1 MSEEIPSGRFRRTG
15 RIGAVV
21 AAEAAKVAG
30 STAAAAVRSDADAER
45 VMQTHIDAA
54 ENVAKLLG
62 TMKGAAMKVGQLVSF
77 LELDL
82 VPEEYRP
89 VYQQAM
95 ATLRDAAPPLEWK
108 AIEKTLKKEL
118 DEPIGLVFAEIDHT
132 PAAAASIGQVHRAR
146 LEDGREVAVKVQ
158 YPGVAEAV
166 HADLQNVGLIVRAV
180 KLIAPRI
187 DAGAIAQEV
196 RERVG
201 EELDYEWEAQ
211 AQRRFGRAYRG
222 HPFIHIPGVVTEL
235 STTRVLVSEWVD
247 GIGFD
252 AIKALGDDER
262 QRFAEMVFR
271 FYYGELHRVGAFNAD
286 PHPGNYM
293 LMADGRGA
301 FLDFGSVMEIGRE
314 RLDKSVELL
323 LAFGK
328 RDTATVDRL
337 LVELGYFRK
346 QGEVSAERLIEIISA
361 SSGWFLEDGEVAM
374 TPELVAETL
383 AAGADPRAGYFD
395 VLRKANL
402 PREDVLRMRLDASI
416 IAVLG
421 QLRATRN
428 WHRIA
433 LEYWI
438 GGEPETELGRLER
451 EWWPAS

>member
-1 MSEEIPSGRFRRTG
+1 M
-15 RIGAVV
+15 V

-30 STAAAAVRSDADAER
+30 STAAAAVRSDADADR

-54 ENVAKLLG
+54 ENVAKILG

-118 DEPIGLVFAEIDHT
+118 DGPIEGVFAEIDHT

-146 LEDGREVAVKVQ
+146 LPDGREVAVKVQ

-196 RERVG
+196 RDRVG

-211 AQRRFGRAYRG
+211 AQRRFQRAYRG
-222 HPFIHIPGVVTEL
+222 HPFSHIPEVVTEL
-235 STTRVLVSEWVD
+235 SPTRVLVSDWVD
-247 GIGFD
+247 GMGFD
-252 AIKALGDDER
+252 EVKQLPDEDR
-262 QRFAEMVFR
+262 QRFAEIVFR
-271 FYYGELHRVGAFNAD
+271 FYYGALHRIGAFNAD

-301 FLDFGSVMEIGRE
+301 FLDYGSVMDLGAE
-314 RLDKSVELL
+314 RLAKSVELI
-323 LAFGK
+323 LALASH
-328 RDTATVDRL
+328 DTAAVDRL
-337 LVELGYFRK
+337 LVDLGYFRK
-346 QGEVSAERLIEIISA
+346 EGEVSAERLIEIASA
-361 SSGWFLEDGEVAM
+361 SSGWFLEDREVAM
-374 TPELVAETL
+374 TPELVAQTL
-383 AAGADPRAGYFD
+383 AAGADPRGGYYD
-395 VLRKANL
+395 VIRKGNL

-416 IAVLG
+416 TAVLG

-428 WHRIA
+428 WHRIG
-433 LEYWI
+433 LEYWT
-438 GGEPETELGRLER
+438 GAEPATELGRLER
-451 EWWPAS
+451 EWWPGA